1 MIEISASILS
11 ASNVESTKLFL
22 DLEVAKINYFH
33 IDVMDGEFVEQD
45 TSKRM
50 IEYTNLISLV
60 CNTDLDVHLMV
71 KDVDRY
77 IEEYL
82 AFTPR
87 IITFHLEAI
96 QNKDDI
102 EALIKKIKDA
112 GCMVG
117 LAINPDTSVELI
129 KPYLDKIHVAL
140 VMTVVPGKGGQPL
153 IPSTIGKIDDLR
165 KYIED
170 NNLDTRIEVDGGIND
185 VTSVQVIQSGADILV
200 VGNYLISSSNYADAI
215 NKLKTNEERG

>member
-1 MIEISASILS
+1 MIEVSASILS
-11 ASNVESTKLFL
+11 TSNIESTKLFL

-60 CNTDLDVHLMV
+60 CNTELDVHLMV
-71 KDVDRY
+71 KNVEHY

-82 AFTPR
+82 AFNPR
-87 IITFHLEAI
+87 IISFHLEAI
-96 QNKDDI
+96 QDKNEI
-102 EALIKKIKDA
+102 ESLIKKIKDA

-117 LAINPDTSVELI
+117 LAVNPDTSIDLI

-153 IPSTIGKIDDLR
+153 IPSTIGKIEELK
-165 KYIED
+165 KYID
-170 NNLDTRIEVDGGIND
+170 DSGLDTRIEVDGGIND
-185 VTSVQVIQSGADILV
+185 STSSKVIQSGADILV
-200 VGNYLISSSNYADAI
+200 VGNYLISASSFVDAI